1 MGIVEYLV
9 CTCTVY
15 YSFGLWE
22 EMQILVYM
30 HIGWWVMYC
39 TMTASVKALQTELGL
54 QNYIVMQL
62 QIPHAEFNTYR
73 YSCCIA
79 VQK

>member
-1 MGIVEYLV
+1 
-9 CTCTVY
+9 
-15 YSFGLWE
+15 
-22 EMQILVYM
+22 M

-54 QNYIVMQL
+54 QNYIVMPL